1 MRHVCLDVFAPTWFI
16 PRVIATG
23 WGRQSET
30 LDLLF
35 LYLTFS
41 QPTCN
46 VLKRIHDKIWPD
58 PWLLLLMDRRKSFR
72 GFKVTEDATTQD
84 PIEILASQ
92 TATMA
97 WSQFSQD
104 VMHAV
109 AEKKM
114 NSLFLHDLVKLFQM
128 FQEKKVKQH
137 LFKLVCHYLYF
148 LNLHKNSV
156 IDLPWCP
163 YIYKAYNPHGW
174 TLWFICAGQHYKTWP
189 QWIQT
194 CRLDQCRKAC
204 TQPWDTSDCHQ
215 KRLV

>member
-1 MRHVCLDVFAPTWFI
+1 M
-16 PRVIATG
+16 
-23 WGRQSET
+23 
-30 LDLLF
+30 
-35 LYLTFS
+35 
-41 QPTCN
+41 
-46 VLKRIHDKIWPD
+46 
-58 PWLLLLMDRRKSFR
+58 LLLKIPLRYWLPKQQLWHDLSSHRM
-72 GFKVTEDATTQD
+72 
-84 PIEILASQ
+84 LC
-92 TATMA
+92 MLLL
-97 WSQFSQD
+97 
-104 VMHAV
+104 
-109 AEKKM
+109 KKM

-156 IDLPWCP
+156 IDLLWCP
-163 YIYKAYNPHGW
+163 YIYKAYNSHSW

-204 TQPWDTSDCHQ
+204 TQPWYTLDCHQ